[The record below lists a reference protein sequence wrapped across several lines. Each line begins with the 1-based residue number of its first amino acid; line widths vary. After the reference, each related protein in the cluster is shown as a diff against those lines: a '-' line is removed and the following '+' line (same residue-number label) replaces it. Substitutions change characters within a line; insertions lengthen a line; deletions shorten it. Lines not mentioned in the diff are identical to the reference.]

1 MSKYNSKKTIVDG
14 IIFDSKKESV
24 RYTELKLLKA
34 AGIIK
39 YFNCQP
45 TFLLQDGYKKKD
57 GKIVRPIMYIA
68 DFEIFY
74 PDGHCEVE
82 DVKSPGTIT
91 QVFRIKRKLLEMQY
105 PEINFKLVL

>member
-14 IIFDSKKESV
+14 ITFDSKKESV
-24 RYTELKLLKA
+24 RYCELKLLEK

>member
-1 MSKYNSKKTIVDG
+1 MSKYKNKTCVIDG
-14 IIFDSKKESV
+14 IKFQSIKEGV
-24 RYTELKLLKA
+24 RYNELKLLEK

>member
-1 MSKYNSKKTIVDG
+1 MSKYHNKKCIVDG
-14 IIFDSKKESV
+14 IIFSSKKESL
-24 RYTELKLLKA
+24 RYCELKLLKK
-34 AGIIK
+34 AGLIK
-39 YFNCQP
+39 DFNCQP

>member
-14 IIFDSKKESV
+14 ITFESKKESV
-24 RYTELKLLKA
+24 RYCELKLLEK